1 MRRLQNLCLI
11 VSLLL
16 CSIVHAGE
24 NLIDIQAS
32 GTGSTREEAMKN
44 AVEEALRQSMGTM
57 ILSREEL
64 TDDSLI
70 DKVIQVSRG
79 SVKASQVLSETADN
93 GKFTLS
99 AKFSIDP
106 REIQDTARDAG
117 ASSGGRADIIRRPLL
132 EHGRQVI
139 RAFFEG
145 LDLLQFL
152 DVRLEELRIDPDKEE
167 FFALVRLLVNSEK
180 YTRLFSAPLT
190 AILDEALPESLDK
203 ELAGEAPEALYSG
216 IIYVLGTG
224 RSFRAWALPKV
235 FIDKLRDS
243 AGFDDFEGRNIL
255 QTQKRIWVNIS
266 LFDALGRELQYQR
279 IPVLLPITNIILF
292 SSSLVK
298 GSGVSSP
305 WGMLGSPQPQL
316 SIICAPLF
324 GMRDNSGRRY
334 NAFFA
339 DESDPFEQRFV
350 FRLPKEVLS
359 RVKNAVSW
367 LQIEK

>member
-1 MRRLQNLCLI
+1 MC
-11 VSLLL
+11 
-16 CSIVHAGE
+16 CAGHAEE

-32 GTGSTREEAMKN
+32 GTGATREEAMKN

-79 SVKASQVLSETADN
+79 SVKSSQVISETNHN
-93 GKFTLS
+93 GKFTLT
-99 AKFSIDP
+99 ARFSLDT
-106 REIQDTARDAG
+106 REIQETAQKAG
-117 ASSGGRADIIRRPLL
+117 ASSEGRADIIRRPLL

-139 RAFFEG
+139 RTFFEG
-145 LDLLQFL
+145 LDLLEFL
-152 DVRLEELRIDPDKEE
+152 DVKLEELRIDPDKEE

-180 YTRLFSAPLT
+180 YTRLFYAPLT
-190 AILDEALPESLDK
+190 AILDEALPKSLDK
-203 ELAGEAPEALYSG
+203 ELAGEATESRYSG
-216 IIYVLGTG
+216 IIYVLDTG
-224 RSFRAWALPKV
+224 RSFRAWALPKA
-235 FIDKLRDS
+235 FIEELRDS
-243 AGFDDFEGRNIL
+243 AGFDDFEGRTIL
-255 QTQKRIWVNIS
+255 RTQKRIWVNIS

-292 SSSLVK
+292 SSG

-324 GMRDNSGRRY
+324 GIRDNSGRRY

-339 DESDPFEQRFV
+339 DEADPFEQRFV

>member
-1 MRRLQNLCLI
+1 MRRLQHLCLI
-11 VSLLL
+11 VSLMLL
-16 CSIVHAGE
+16 CCAGHAE
-24 NLIDIQAS
+24 ETLIDIQS
-32 GTGSTREEAMKN
+32 TGSGLTREEAMKN

-79 SVKASQVLSETADN
+79 SVKASEVLSETAEG
-93 GKFTLS
+93 GKITLT
-99 AKFSIDP
+99 ARFRIDP
-106 REIQDTARDAG
+106 REIQESARNAG

-145 LDLLQFL
+145 LDLLEFL
-152 DVRLEELRIDPDKEE
+152 DVKLKELRIDPDKEE
-167 FFALVRLLVNSEK
+167 FYALVRLLMNTEK
-180 YTRLFSAPLT
+180 YTRLFSGPLT

-203 ELAGEAPEALYSG
+203 ELAGEAPESRYAG

-224 RSFRAWALPKV
+224 RSFRAWALPKAFV
-235 FIDKLRDS
+235 DELRES
-243 AGFDDFEGRNIL
+243 GGFDGFEGRNIL

-266 LFDALGRELQYQR
+266 LIDGLGRELQYQR
-279 IPVLLPITNIILF
+279 IPVLIPITNIILF
-292 SSSLVK
+292 SSG

-305 WGMLGSPQPQL
+305 WGVLGSYQPQL

-339 DESDPFEQRFV
+339 DEADPFEQKFV